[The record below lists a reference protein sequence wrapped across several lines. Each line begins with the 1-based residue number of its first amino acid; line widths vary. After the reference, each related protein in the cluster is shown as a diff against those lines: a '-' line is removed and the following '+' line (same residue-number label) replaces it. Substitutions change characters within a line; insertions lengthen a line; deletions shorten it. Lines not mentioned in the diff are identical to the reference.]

1 MGKIM
6 YTAVTEKQQMLM
18 LFLLEIILIA
28 LIGSLMTY
36 GPEANANLLK
46 NHTGIVKSGQIQKP
60 QDDPLRIY
68 PKVTSEHICLMTRT
82 LRWLRRHIVDPCTM
96 LIRIRKCSPLEH
108 AITLLLIEGFLL
120 CGFLALYDY
129 APEVDASNRLNS
141 VYPYLNGQSNSL
153 PVTHILYQDV
163 HVMIWIGFGFLMTFL
178 KRYSQSAVGLTFLIG
193 AILVQVALLCD
204 GAMNVKLGQRAYI
217 SLGSLLSA
225 DVAVATPLISM
236 GAVLGKVTYMQL
248 VFMGIVELIMF
259 TVNKYVGE
267 HLFMAVDA
275 GDSMFV
281 HVFGA
286 YFGLAISFVLGTK
299 EKSKENEL
307 EGSSYQSDVFAMIG
321 TVFLWLFW
329 PSFNSAALT
338 GDDQQRAIINTL
350 LSISASCVIT
360 FAVSALVSK
369 DNKFNMVHVQ
379 NSTLAGGVAI
389 GTAAGMMCEPVG
401 ALVIGAISGV
411 ISVLGY
417 KYLTPFIQKHLHIHD
432 TCGVHNLHGMPGV
445 LAAFFGALMA
455 SLATE
460 ATYDYSLYEIFPARA
475 PSSETKISEMRDDYG
490 ISTGFNRTAYQQ
502 AGYQLL
508 ALAVTLG
515 ISIVSGLITGLLLRT
530 MICGWVTEQQRFDD
544 GAVWELEDEFPQEFG
559 KNRTDNTRPNDH
571 INMGNI

>member
-1 MGKIM
+1 MFSS
-6 YTAVTEKQQMLM
+6 VTGKQQVLM

-28 LIGSLMTY
+28 IIGTTMTY

-46 NHTGIVKSGQIQKP
+46 NHTGTNKSGQTKKP
-60 QDDPLRIY
+60 DDDPLRIY
-68 PKVTSEHICLMTRT
+68 PM
-82 LRWLRRHIVDPCTM
+82 
-96 LIRIRKCSPLEH
+96 
-108 AITLLLIEGFLL
+108 
-120 CGFLALYDY
+120 
-129 APEVDASNRLNS
+129 
-141 VYPYLNGQSNSL
+141 
-153 PVTHILYQDV
+153 YQDV

-193 AILVQVALLCD
+193 AILVQVALICD
-204 GAMNVKLGQRAYI
+204 GMLHLKLGSPAPL

-236 GAVLGKVTYMQL
+236 GAILGKVTYMQL
-248 VFMGIVELIMF
+248 VLMGIVELIMF
-259 TVNKYVGE
+259 TANKYVGE
-267 HLFMAVDA
+267 HLFMVVDA

-286 YFGLAISFVLGTK
+286 YFGLAISFVLGMK
-299 EKSKENEL
+299 DKPEEHDL

-369 DNKFNMVHVQ
+369 DKFNMVHVQ

-389 GTAAGMMCEPVG
+389 GTAAGMMCQPVG
-401 ALVIGAISGV
+401 ALAIGAISGM

-417 KYLTPFIQKHLHIHD
+417 KYLTPIIQKRFHIHD

-455 SLATE
+455 GLATE
-460 ATYDYSLYEIFPARA
+460 ASYSYALYEIFPARA
-475 PSSETKISEMRDDYG
+475 PSSEAEIGKMRNYG
-490 ISTGFNRTAYQQ
+490 ISPGLNRTAYQQ

-508 ALAVTLG
+508 ALAVTLA
-515 ISIVSGLITGLLLRT
+515 ISIVSGLITGILLRT
-530 MICGWVTEQQRFDD
+530 MICGRVTEQQKFDD
-544 GAVWELEDEFPQEFG
+544 VVVWELKSEFQHEIG
-559 KNRTDNTRPNDH
+559 TNRIDNTRFNNH
-571 INMGNI
+571 IAMGNIQHVDISNI

>member
-1 MGKIM
+1 MFSS
-6 YTAVTEKQQMLM
+6 VTGKQQVLM

-28 LIGSLMTY
+28 IIGTMMTY

-46 NHTGIVKSGQIQKP
+46 NHTGTNKSGQTKKP
-60 QDDPLRIY
+60 DDDPLRIY
-68 PKVTSEHICLMTRT
+68 PM
-82 LRWLRRHIVDPCTM
+82 
-96 LIRIRKCSPLEH
+96 
-108 AITLLLIEGFLL
+108 
-120 CGFLALYDY
+120 
-129 APEVDASNRLNS
+129 
-141 VYPYLNGQSNSL
+141 
-153 PVTHILYQDV
+153 YQDV

-193 AILVQVALLCD
+193 ALLVQVALICD
-204 GAMNVKLGQRAYI
+204 GMLHVKLGSKAHL

-236 GAVLGKVTYMQL
+236 GAILGKVTYMQL
-248 VFMGIVELIMF
+248 VLMGIVELIMF
-259 TVNKYVGE
+259 TANKYVGE
-267 HLFMAVDA
+267 HLFMVVDA

-286 YFGLAISFVLGTK
+286 YFGLAISFVLGMK
-299 EKSKENEL
+299 DKPEEYEEEHDL

-338 GDDQQRAIINTL
+338 GDDQQRAVINTL

-360 FAVSALVSK
+360 FAVSAWVSK

-389 GTAAGMMCEPVG
+389 GTAAGMMCQPVG
-401 ALVIGAISGV
+401 ALVIGAISGM

-417 KYLTPFIQKHLHIHD
+417 KYLT
-432 TCGVHNLHGMPGV
+432 
-445 LAAFFGALMA
+445 
-455 SLATE
+455 
-460 ATYDYSLYEIFPARA
+460 IFPARA
-475 PSSETKISEMRDDYG
+475 PSSEAKIGEMRDNYG
-490 ISTGFNRTAYQQ
+490 ISSGLNRTAYQQ

-508 ALAVTLG
+508 ALVVTLV

-530 MICGWVTEQQRFDD
+530 MMCGRVTEQQKFDD
-544 GAVWELEDEFPQEFG
+544 EVVWELENKFQHKIG
-559 KNRTDNTRPNDH
+559 KNRIDNTRSNDH
-571 INMGNI
+571 IAMGNI

>member
-1 MGKIM
+1 MFSS
-6 YTAVTEKQQMLM
+6 VTGKQQVLM

-28 LIGSLMTY
+28 IIGTMMTY

-46 NHTGIVKSGQIQKP
+46 NHTGTNKSGQTKKP
-60 QDDPLRIY
+60 DDDPLRIY
-68 PKVTSEHICLMTRT
+68 PM
-82 LRWLRRHIVDPCTM
+82 
-96 LIRIRKCSPLEH
+96 
-108 AITLLLIEGFLL
+108 
-120 CGFLALYDY
+120 
-129 APEVDASNRLNS
+129 
-141 VYPYLNGQSNSL
+141 
-153 PVTHILYQDV
+153 YQDV

-193 AILVQVALLCD
+193 ALLVQVALICD
-204 GAMNVKLGQRAYI
+204 GMLHVKLGSKAHL

-236 GAVLGKVTYMQL
+236 GAILGKVTYMQL
-248 VFMGIVELIMF
+248 VLMGIVELIMF
-259 TVNKYVGE
+259 TANKYVGE
-267 HLFMAVDA
+267 HLFMVVDA

-286 YFGLAISFVLGTK
+286 YFGLAISFVLGMK
-299 EKSKENEL
+299 DKPEEYEEEHDL

-338 GDDQQRAIINTL
+338 GDDQQRAVINTL

-360 FAVSALVSK
+360 FAVSAWVSK

-389 GTAAGMMCEPVG
+389 GTAAGMMCQPVG
-401 ALVIGAISGV
+401 ALVIGAISGM

-417 KYLTPFIQKHLHIHD
+417 KYLTPIIQKRFRIHD

-455 SLATE
+455 GLATE
-460 ATYDYSLYEIFPARA
+460 ASYDYSLYEIFPARA
-475 PSSETKISEMRDDYG
+475 PSSEAKIGEMRDNYG
-490 ISTGFNRTAYQQ
+490 ISSGLNRTAYQQ

-508 ALAVTLG
+508 ALVVTLV

-530 MICGWVTEQQRFDD
+530 MMCGRVTEQQKFDD
-544 GAVWELEDEFPQEFG
+544 EVVWELENKFQHKIG
-559 KNRTDNTRPNDH
+559 KNRIDNTRSNDH
-571 INMGNI
+571 IAMGNI

>member
-1 MGKIM
+1 MGKTM
-6 YTAVTEKQQMLM
+6 YTSVTEKQQVLM

-28 LIGSLMTY
+28 LIGTFMTY

-46 NHTGIVKSGQIQKP
+46 NRTGTADKSGQIKKP

-68 PKVTSEHICLMTRT
+68 PM
-82 LRWLRRHIVDPCTM
+82 
-96 LIRIRKCSPLEH
+96 
-108 AITLLLIEGFLL
+108 
-120 CGFLALYDY
+120 
-129 APEVDASNRLNS
+129 
-141 VYPYLNGQSNSL
+141 
-153 PVTHILYQDV
+153 YQDV

-178 KRYSQSAVGLTFLIG
+178 KKYSQSAVGLTFLVG
-193 AILVQVALLCD
+193 AILVQVALICD
-204 GAMNVKLGQRAYI
+204 GVMNMQLGQKAYL
-217 SLGSLLSA
+217 SLENLLSA

-259 TVNKYVGE
+259 TINKYVGE
-267 HLFMAVDA
+267 KLFMAVDA

-286 YFGLAISFVLGTK
+286 YFGLAVSFVFGLK
-299 EKSKENEL
+299 EKPKEHDL
-307 EGSSYQSDVFAMIG
+307 EGSNYQSDVFAMIG

-389 GTAAGMMCEPVG
+389 GTAAGMMCQPVG
-401 ALVIGAISGV
+401 ALIIGAISGV

-417 KYLTPFIQKHLHIHD
+417 KYLTPFMQKHLHIHD

-445 LAAFFGALMA
+445 IAAFFGALMA
-455 SLATE
+455 CLATE

-475 PSSETKISEMRDDYG
+475 PSSELKISEMRDNYG
-490 ISTGFNRTAYQQ
+490 ISTGYNRTAYQQ

-530 MICGWVTEQQRFDD
+530 MMCGWVTEQQKFDD
-544 GAVWELEDEFPQEFG
+544 GAVWDLEEEFQNEFG
-559 KNRTDNTRPNDH
+559 KNRNDNSRPNDQ
-571 INMGNI
+571 IVMGNI